1 MQIEIKLG
9 VHRGA
14 LRGRLHGIEWTLFVC
29 KLGILLFVA
38 GSHGV
43 DHRRGLNPQIWSEH
57 NMTCGQK
64 CASSFLTPIT

>member
-57 NMTCGQK
+57 DLRSEMRIFIFN
-64 CASSFLTPIT
+64 TPIT